1 MENINLCEYLKDMPR
16 GTRLYSL
23 IHGKASLSNIVE
35 DAKDFPI
42 EIKNDYNSFSHYT
55 KEGKYFLCSGGEC
68 ILFPSKE
75 MRDWSKFFKH
85 GDVVKYNN
93 LTALFDSWVD
103 TTYTVFYAKYIKTT
117 TTIYTNIRC
126 CAKNY
131 SKVSKDER
139 IDFIKEIE
147 NHYVGKLNLE
157 TLEIEHKES
166 DSNNHYALKPFDKVL
181 VRDNNTKNWE
191 LNLFSHYCSKE
202 FSPYQCL
209 KGSWMQCIPYNENTA
224 HLLDTNKDYK
234 QTIDYGK
241 DYSE

>member
-1 MENINLCEYLKDMPR
+1 MENINLCECLKNIPK
-16 GTRLYSL
+16 GTKLYSTV
-23 IHGKASLSNIVE
+23 HGKVSLSGVQ
-35 DAKDFPI
+35 DVGDGYPI
-42 EIKNDYNSFSHYT
+42 GIECYYGYRSYT
-55 KEGKYFLCSGGEC
+55 IDGKCFIWGEEC
-68 ILFPSKE
+68 VLFPSKE

-103 TTYTVFYAKYIKTT
+103 TTYTEFFAKYIKTT
-117 TTIYTNIRC
+117 TTIYTNILC

-139 IDFIKEIE
+139 MDFIREIE
-147 NHYVGKLNLE
+147 NHYKGKLNLE

-209 KGSWMQCIPYNENTA
+209 KGSWMQCIPYNEKTA